1 MGFLHLFESHV
12 RRIHHTERK
21 WRPRF
26 CRRSKVKV
34 VYSRREISPPEAYM
48 FVQYNAIWPSHSLV
62 ANIPGTKQS
71 AIQIRRGTRFL
82 LSSLVPY
89 EIGWVLAGMAGRT
102 KTRHFQGRDQDAL
115 LSLRTEVS
123 VAQVPALI
131 CIGNDHNADFGDWT
145 ALPRQQPASC
155 TMQCVLIC
163 CITINNV
170 AGNISRRILRIL
182 SLKKKGTPRI
192 FVAICSSIIVVFATS
207 PHHPCLGAA
216 HDKI

>member
-1 MGFLHLFESHV
+1 M
-12 RRIHHTERK
+12 
-21 WRPRF
+21 
-26 CRRSKVKV
+26 KV
-34 VYSRREISPPEAYM
+34 VYSQREISPLQKYM
-48 FVQYNAIWPSHSLV
+48 FVQYNAI

-82 LSSLVPY
+82 LSSSVPY

-102 KTRHFQGRDQDAL
+102 KTRHFQGGDQDAV
-115 LSLRTEVS
+115 LSLRTEAS

-131 CIGNDHNADFGDWT
+131 CIGNDHDADWA

-170 AGNISRRILRIL
+170 AGNISRRILPL
-182 SLKKKGTPRI
+182 LKKKKKGTPRI

-216 HDKI
+216 HDKIRTARKIILSES